1 MILSLLNF
9 ISVFSQ
15 NGLTF
20 DTFLPSY
27 NFTTNYYNHSIL
39 PPCEN
44 ILVFQNDFYSTCK
57 WIDNNHI
64 ETTLIYNQIQI
75 HFYQ

>member
-9 ISVFSQ
+9 ISIFSQ

-27 NFTTNYYNHSIL
+27 NFTTNYYNHSFL
-39 PPCEN
+39 P
-44 ILVFQNDFYSTCK
+44 Q
-57 WIDNNHI
+57 HR
-64 ETTLIYNQIQI
+64 I
-75 HFYQ
+75 HFAYLRLPINLLTHH